1 MMCMKEASLGWL
13 DGLVG
18 KGSVGK
24 PDALSWVLGTHM
36 IEGENW

>member
-1 MMCMKEASLGWL
+1 MKEANLGWL

-24 PDALSWVLGTHM
+24 PDALSWVHGTHM
-36 IEGENW
+36 VEGENW